1 MGLDPIPDELK
12 NLKKLEKVLTIPKTI
27 LFKKIA
33 ITHGKREISKIK
45 KRICN
50 IPIETGNLSKIS
62 PRPAVSN
69 GLVVVK
75 LKRDLKYRGHAY
87 FEPVRL
93 HIIHEPFACL
103 KSQWVYQLRTS
114 SCFLKLLKFRN
125 KTRMLLKKIF
135 LIENKRVKIEMTLK

>member
-45 KRICN
+45 KSVCN

-75 LKRDLKYRGHAY
+75 LK
-87 FEPVRL
+87 
-93 HIIHEPFACL
+93 
-103 KSQWVYQLRTS
+103 
-114 SCFLKLLKFRN
+114 
-125 KTRMLLKKIF
+125 
-135 LIENKRVKIEMTLK
+135 